1 MNELA
6 IIDSGPSAPRLY
18 ERMQSAIAE
27 CHSIDDCKTI
37 ADHAVAIAAY
47 HKQIKDDESVRKFI
61 QIKLRA
67 WRRIGELLSTVDR
80 SDCGDNVAAQ
90 IRKIMAAFK
99 GNEAVEELSD
109 SAIREALRLAAL
121 PADFFERNVADH
133 RNCHTLCFAYERL
146 QRERW
151 EASPAGQKELKRRE
165 KERKELEAAQAER
178 RAEKEAHD
186 AQQAAA
192 AEIQQRT
199 LLALQAAHQEAIS
212 EVGVTLDRRDR
223 ERMREVVF
231 LIKDSVHE
239 ALRQAAFDKRMT
251 MQAVLRAGLAMWFIA
266 HGYDVPLSELDLR
279 PKPGQRA

>member
-1 MNELA
+1 MHDLA
-6 IIDSGPSAPRLY
+6 IIDSGPSTPRLY
-18 ERMQSAIAE
+18 ERMQAAIAE

-47 HKQIKDDESVRKFI
+47 HKQIKDDASVRKFI

-90 IRKIMAAFK
+90 IRKIMSAFK

-146 QRERW
+146 QQEKW

-165 KERKELEAAQAER
+165 KERQERAAAEAQY
-178 RAEKEAHD
+178 RAEKETRA
-186 AQQAAA
+186 AQEAAA
-192 AEIQQRT
+192 QEAAQRT
-199 LLALQAAHQEAIS
+199 MLALHAAHQEAIS
-212 EVGVTLDRRDR
+212 EVGFTLDRRDR
-223 ERMREVVF
+223 EDMREVVF
-231 LIKDSVHE
+231 MIKGAVHE
-239 ALRQAAFDKRMT
+239 ALRQAAFDNRMT

-279 PKPGQRA
+279 PKKAAGR